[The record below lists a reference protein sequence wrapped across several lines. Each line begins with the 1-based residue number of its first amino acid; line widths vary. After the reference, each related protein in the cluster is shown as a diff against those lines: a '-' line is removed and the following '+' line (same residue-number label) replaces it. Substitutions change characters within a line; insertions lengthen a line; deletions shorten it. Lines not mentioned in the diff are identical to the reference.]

1 MPARFAHLFAIDD
14 VLALRLSDGTYRAA
28 VCAQISSPN
37 RNGPAT
43 SRTGARC
50 TYDLAFT
57 TFCGDGPPTIDDL
70 RACSLAGHPVDT
82 SFDASAILAEQPGA
96 DAFWHS
102 PGARERIRPFFV
114 GLDYVLIA
122 HPHAA
127 ALVDRFT
134 RVGKLSVRPG
144 FKRQGGYR
152 YAASF
157 EELER
162 ILRVQAEPPR
172 TPSGFRIDMLCEP

>member
-1 MPARFAHLFAIDD
+1 MAARFAHLFAVDD

-28 VCAQISSPN
+28 ICAQISSPN

-57 TFCGDGPPTIDDL
+57 TFCGTGLPTVDDL
-70 RACSLAGHPVDT
+70 RACAIAGHPVDT

-96 DAFWHS
+96 DAFWHAS
-102 PGARERIRPFFV
+102 GASGRSRPFFV
-114 GLDYVLIA
+114 GLDYVLVA
-122 HPHAA
+122 HPHAV
-127 ALVDRFT
+127 ALADRFT
-134 RVGKLSVRPG
+134 RVGTLTLRPG

-152 YAASF
+152 YAASL

-162 ILRVQAEPPR
+162 IVRAQAEPPR
-172 TPSGFRIDMLCEP
+172 APSGFRIDVLCEP